1 MSTKELV
8 LNAIQRLPENADL
21 KDVAEEIAFLVAV
34 QEGHEDL
41 KQGEIISNEDMKKRL
56 DSWLSK

>member
-8 LNAIQRLPENADL
+8 LNAIHRLPEDANL
-21 KDVAEEIAFLVAV
+21 KDVAEEIAFLVAL

-41 KQGEIISNEDMKKRL
+41 KQGKVISNEEMKKRL

>member
-8 LNAIQRLPENADL
+8 LNAIHRLPDDANL
-21 KDVAEEIAFLVAV
+21 KDVAEEIAFLVAL
-34 QEGHEDL
+34 QEGDEDL
-41 KQGEIISNEDMKKRL
+41 KQGKILSNEEMKKRL